1 MADRDRPS
9 EARGAAAPGVSGA
22 TYNAVWDGLLEVAR
36 ARRYFA
42 AQERRLERLVNA
54 LRFVLALSGVGAVAS
69 LVDSLP
75 LALAVP
81 LPLGWLAP
89 VSGAAVAA
97 LVIVDLSWGGAVRV
111 ARLKVAN
118 VELAGL
124 ETGYRSFWEKTRNG
138 AFSDGEAQSMKDE
151 MLDALNRIAAHVDV
165 TPNDSIV
172 LRTQDAAFTAEER
185 RYAV

>member
-1 MADRDRPS
+1 MAGRDRPS

-69 LVDSLP
+69 LVDS
-75 LALAVP
+75 
-81 LPLGWLAP
+81 
-89 VSGAAVAA
+89 
-97 LVIVDLSWGGAVRV
+97 
-111 ARLKVAN
+111 RLKVAN

>member
-1 MADRDRPS
+1 MLPEHSA
-9 EARGAAAPGVSGA
+9 SGA

-89 VSGAAVAA
+89 VSG
-97 LVIVDLSWGGAVRV
+97 GAVRV

-124 ETGYRSFWEKTRNG
+124 ETGYRSFWEKTWNG

-151 MLDALNRIAAHVDV
+151 MLDALKPDRGACGR
-165 TPNDSIV
+165 DS
-172 LRTQDAAFTAEER
+172 Q
-185 RYAV
+185 

>member
-1 MADRDRPS
+1 MLPEHSA
-9 EARGAAAPGVSGA
+9 SGA

-172 LRTQDAAFTAEER
+172 LRTQDAAFTAEEQ

>member
-1 MADRDRPS
+1 MADQDGRS
-9 EARGAAAPGVSGA
+9 EAMDVSGPGVSGA

-36 ARRYFA
+36 AGRYFA
-42 AQERRLERLVNA
+42 AQERGLERWVNA
-54 LRFVLALSGVGAVAS
+54 LRFVLALAGAGALAS

-97 LVIVDLSWGGAVRV
+97 LVIVDLYWGGAPRV
-111 ARLKVAN
+111 AQLEVAN
-118 VELAGL
+118 VGLAGL
-124 ETGYRSFWEKTRNG
+124 ETRYRSFWEKTRNG
-138 AFSDGEAQSMKDE
+138 AFADGKAQSMRDK

-165 TPNDSIV
+165 TPNDRIV
-172 LRTQDAAFTAEER
+172 LRTQDAAFTAEEQ
-185 RYAV
+185 RYAA

>member
-9 EARGAAAPGVSGA
+9 EAR
-22 TYNAVWDGLLEVAR
+22 
-36 ARRYFA
+36 
-42 AQERRLERLVNA
+42 
-54 LRFVLALSGVGAVAS
+54 
-69 LVDSLP
+69 
-75 LALAVP
+75 
-81 LPLGWLAP
+81 
-89 VSGAAVAA
+89 GAAVAA

-124 ETGYRSFWEKTRNG
+124 ETRYRSFWEKMRNG

-172 LRTQDAAFTAEER
+172 LRTQDAAFTAEEQ